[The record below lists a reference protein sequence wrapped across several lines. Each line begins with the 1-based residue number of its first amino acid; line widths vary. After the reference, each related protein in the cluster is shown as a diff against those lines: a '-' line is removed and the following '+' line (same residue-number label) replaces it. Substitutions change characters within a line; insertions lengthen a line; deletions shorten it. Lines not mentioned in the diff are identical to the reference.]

1 MILAAAAVI
10 AIGALVTHA
19 IEKIAFVEPTKTE
32 GIIEQA
38 VDPGFID
45 AVLMAF
51 TKLFDGPLLDNTQ
64 VYAFS
69 LFKVLLQLD
78 FFIAILM
85 GLIAFESGPNF
96 LSLFINKMF
105 KYGFW
110 TWIAYKWRPITDA
123 ILQSFVQVGSF
134 SANAIPKDIMFHP
147 SYLITMGY
155 NLSAGYF
162 KWMVTFKVTDLLI
175 FTWVVRFIIALIAS
189 VFIFVSFGLIA
200 LNLFLTTVE
209 YYLCASLMLIFLPF
223 AVFDKTERFASQAF
237 SLVISAGTRYMVF
250 CVLVSVIYTYFS
262 EDQSGYSSVKA
273 LFLIKGDQPSVSM
286 ALFCCFLTGTM
297 AYLCCEAPQ
306 MAASVVSGSLHLD
319 SNNAILHAAGA
330 AAIGE
335 KGLGMASNGAAM
347 LGGAAQRGFD
357 AYKAAS
363 NAGVTDVKAGKGT
376 STMGA
381 IGAGLKGFGKGLA
394 GGLAEATVGGM
405 EEAKRVGRA
414 ASGRSSGIEELDS
427 NGQAKGGRGMV
438 TRDATG
444 NAISVNGKS
453 IDSKNDGS
461 KSGEH
466 SGSDKGNAGNSGN
479 DNSKYNFPSISGDK
493 SSGGNLGIGNFNKPM
508 S

>member
-69 LFKVLLQLD
+69 LFKILLQLD

-155 NLSAGYF
+155 NLSAGYL
-162 KWMVTFKVTDLLI
+162 KWMVTFKITDI
-175 FTWVVRFIIALIAS
+175 FGFTWVVRALIALIAS

-209 YYLCASLMLIFLPF
+209 YYLCSSLMLIFLPF

-250 CVLVSVIYTYFS
+250 CVLVSVIYAYFS
-262 EDQSGYSSVKA
+262 EDQSGYSSIKA
-273 LFLIKGDQPSVSM
+273 LFMIKGNQPSVSM

-347 LGGAAQRGFD
+347 LGGAAQRGID

-363 NAGVTDVKAGKGT
+363 NAGAADVKAGKAT
-376 STMGA
+376 STMEA
-381 IGAGLKGFGKGLA
+381 VGAGLKGFVKGLA

-405 EEAKRVGRA
+405 EEAKRVGKA
-414 ASGRSSGIEELDS
+414 ASGRTSGIEELDS
-427 NGQAKGGRGMV
+427 KGQAKGGRGMV

-444 NAISVNGKS
+444 NAISLNGKS
-453 IDSKNDGS
+453 ISSGNEGFKSNGASSSESK
-461 KSGEH
+461 E
-466 SGSDKGNAGNSGN
+466 AANSGY
-479 DNSKYNFPSISGDK
+479 KLPGTDK
-493 SSGGNLGIGNFNKPM
+493 
-508 S
+508 